1 MANEVPWPSGQDGEV
16 LGRRL
21 AVEFARAV
29 VQAEKQLG
37 RTLDRRELARRVS
50 ISTSSLYAYLNGTT
64 LPGAGVFDALLA

>member
-1 MANEVPWPSGQDGEV
+1 MANKSLRPSGQDGEV

-50 ISTSSLYAYLNGTT
+50 ISTSSLYA
-64 LPGAGVFDALLA
+64 